1 MPFPSFRP
9 FLKLFT
15 FSALFAF
22 LPGAAP
28 AQENPYFVSYA
39 HFLEE
44 PGNLEIEYFS
54 TFGTQRGGNNFHAYW
69 MEFEYGANLVDHRIL
84 PGWPDY
90 VRGFHFIHSLRW
102 ENRFRV
108 LKREHFINP
117 VLYVE
122 YEHKS
127 SADKILKRVKATT
140 SNQTSSSHA
149 EAGKE
154 SINEIELK
162 LILSSNFKGWNFTE
176 NTLAAKDLSNS
187 PWEFGYAIGA
197 SRPLALK
204 ASPKRCSFCGQNFV
218 AGAELY
224 GGLGDR
230 HSFGLHDT
238 SHYFAPVVAWNLP
251 SDWTLRLSAG
261 FGLNDN
267 SHRFLLRW
275 GVSREIAGF
284 GPSSAALFEA
294 ADEEISARYRC
305 HRCSRLRVTGSPA
318 RGHGYYA
325 QTRQGCSSF
334 TPNWPKR
341 RQKPVQSATHSK
353 KIPTQLLPEGFF

>member
-9 FLKLFT
+9 FLKLFML
-15 FSALFAF
+15 SALIAF
-22 LPGAAP
+22 LPGVAP
-28 AQENPYFVSYA
+28 AQENPYFVAYD

-54 TFGTQRGGNNFHAYW
+54 TFGNQRGGNDFHAYW
-69 MEFEYGANLVDHRIL
+69 MEFEYGATAWWTTEFYLDGQTTFGDSTL
-84 PGWPDY
+84 FTG
-90 VRGFHFIHSLRW
+90 LKW

-127 SADKILKRVKATT
+127 GADKILKEGEGHDVE
-140 SNQTSSSHA
+140 SDFLIPNA
-149 EAGKE
+149 EARKE
-154 SINEIELK
+154 HINEIELK

-197 SRPLALK
+197 SRPLAFK
-204 ASPKRCSFCGQNFV
+204 ASPKRCSFCRQNFI

-284 GPSSAALFEA
+284 GS
-294 ADEEISARYRC
+294 IV
-305 HRCSRLRVTGSPA
+305 SRLFG
-318 RGHGYYA
+318 G
-325 QTRQGCSSF
+325 
-334 TPNWPKR
+334 R
-341 RQKPVQSATHSK
+341 R
-353 KIPTQLLPEGFF
+353 

>member
-1 MPFPSFRP
+1 VSIPSFRS
-9 FLKLFT
+9 LLI
-15 FSALFAF
+15 LLF
-22 LPGAAP
+22 LPLLGFLLPGNAC
-28 AQENPYFVSYA
+28 AQESPYVVAYD
-39 HFLEE
+39 HYLEE

-54 TFGTQRGGNNFHAYW
+54 TFGTQRGGNDFHAFW
-69 MEFEYGANLVDHRIL
+69 TEFEYGATAWWTTEFYLDGQSTLGDSTVFT
-84 PGWPDY
+84 
-90 VRGFHFIHSLRW
+90 GFRW

-122 YEHKS
+122 YENIS
-127 SADKILKRVKATT
+127 DADKILKEVEGHDVE
-140 SNQTSSSHA
+140 SDHA
-149 EAGKE
+149 VRNAVLRQENKH
-154 SINEIELK
+154 ELEFK
-162 LILSSNFKGWNFTE
+162 LILSGTHKGWNFTQ
-176 NTLAAKDLSNS
+176 NTIATKNLSNE

-204 ASPKRCSFCGQNFV
+204 ASAKRCSFCRQNFI
-218 AGAELY
+218 AGAEMY

-275 GVSREIAGF
+275 GVSREITGF
-284 GPSSAALFEA
+284 GSMV
-294 ADEEISARYRC
+294 
-305 HRCSRLRVTGSPA
+305 SRLF
-318 RGHGYYA
+318 RGH
-325 QTRQGCSSF
+325 
-334 TPNWPKR
+334 P
-341 RQKPVQSATHSK
+341 
-353 KIPTQLLPEGFF
+353 